1 MPRDSPALRAG
12 RPGLRLARADEA
24 GGGARGAPAGGA
36 RSSPRERPGWRR
48 RAPCAPHM
56 GRSTEAAAAGGGAS
70 AARSA
75 GPPPAPLPRSAT
87 SPGGTAT
94 MAFSEED
101 GSNGGASEAGDERE
115 GPGERRRRGW
125 VATAWLTL
133 YNIAMTAGY
142 VRPKVPAVPQALP
155 ALLFPGTPRPGRRL
169 GCGGRPAP
177 GARGWGA
184 GRCVRT
190 PAAGRSR
197 RPGPGQ
203 SPWGRGAGAATA
215 GGGGLNGA
223 GRGIGPGSPALPNTV
238 HGGARRRGARAGG

>member
-115 GPGERRRRGW
+115 APGERRRRGW

-142 VRPKVPAVPQALP
+142 VRPKVPACPSGPARAAVP
-155 ALLFPGTPRPGRRL
+155 GYS
-169 GCGGRPAP
+169 AP
-177 GARGWGA
+177 GA
-184 GRCVRT
+184 
-190 PAAGRSR
+190 AAGVR
-197 RPGPGQ
+197 GP
-203 SPWGRGAGAATA
+203 SGA
-215 GGGGLNGA
+215 
-223 GRGIGPGSPALPNTV
+223 
-238 HGGARRRGARAGG
+238 RGARVGRVEVRADPGGGAVAAPGTRAEPVGEGRGRRHRGRRRVEWSWAGDRARLTGIA